1 MNFRSRVQILQRL
14 LLKLLRNK
22 FSKVIFLPKNYFSFA
37 FCTFISVIC
46 YFIFHHQTISSW
58 FKTIYPG
65 VMSYLKEYVFDGP
78 IILVL
83 YIKNHKSYGLEIE
96 QIYCR
101 EGNLMFN
108 LSKYVIANEYY
119 FFLFFIFLGDL
130 ANFSL
135 VRLHHWYSF
144 PSRCRNFCI
153 TILDFL
159 KIPERDFHFLYMYT
173 EYTLWI
179 HWYLLIITCN
189 I

>member
-1 MNFRSRVQILQRL
+1 MNRRSRVQILQRL

-22 FSKVIFLPKNYFSFA
+22 FFKVIFLPKNDFSFA

-108 LSKYVIANEYY
+108 LSKYVIANEYS
-119 FFLFFIFLGDL
+119 FFLFLFFAIWQIFHLWD
-130 ANFSL
+130 
-135 VRLHHWYSF
+135 
-144 PSRCRNFCI
+144 CI
-153 TILDFL
+153 VDILSQADAEISVL
-159 KIPERDFHFLYMYT
+159 PY
-173 EYTLWI
+173 
-179 HWYLLIITCN
+179 
-189 I
+189 